1 MTIAS
6 MHPPYVA
13 GGNGEAG
20 YSSYERGADE
30 SQIRIRSL
38 SWLQIQEQ
46 HTPGPVDMVINH
58 NSSLSSI
65 LDSILGNLPLRRHSQ
80 TSLWPAYT
88 LSREALTIDC
98 DPDQRNIRKDY
109 RIILRDCLC
118 RLPGA
123 STFKKSIRA
132 EL

>member
-1 MTIAS
+1 
-6 MHPPYVA
+6 MHSRYVA
-13 GGNGEAG
+13 RGNGEAG
-20 YSSYERGADE
+20 YMPSNYGRGADE
-30 SQIRIRSL
+30 SCIRLQPL

-46 HTPGPVDMVINH
+46 YTPGSVDMVVND

-88 LSREALTIDC
+88 LSREAFTIDC
-98 DPDQRNIRKDY
+98 DPDQRDIRKDD
-109 RIILRDCLC
+109 RVILRDCLC

-123 STFKKSIRA
+123 STFTKSIRTK
-132 EL
+132 L